1 MERFKTLKDHV
12 YEYIEEQIMK
22 GTLLPGERIN
32 ENTICEELGISRT
45 PVREALIQ
53 LTAEGV
59 LETKAR
65 KGFVIKAVQEKEVIE
80 LYAVIGILDGFAAQL
95 ACPALT
101 EKDFADL
108 DFYVEAMDLAIKTG
122 NFEMYRKQQALFHQF
137 YIDRCGNSVLITAL
151 SRVKSKLFQNLIR
164 MTRKAKCVRFSMPQ
178 IRITGRLSSCFAPT
192 TRRVC
197 FVSFRKCIGRR
208 FTRHMTSSYSVAP
221 RGFTPKYKTTIQTLS

>member
-65 KGFVIKAVQEKEVIE
+65 KGFVIKSVQEK
-80 LYAVIGILDGFAAQL
+80 
-95 ACPALT
+95 
-101 EKDFADL
+101 
-108 DFYVEAMDLAIKTG
+108 
-122 NFEMYRKQQALFHQF
+122 
-137 YIDRCGNSVLITAL
+137 
-151 SRVKSKLFQNLIR
+151 
-164 MTRKAKCVRFSMPQ
+164 
-178 IRITGRLSSCFAPT
+178 
-192 TRRVC
+192 
-197 FVSFRKCIGRR
+197 
-208 FTRHMTSSYSVAP
+208 
-221 RGFTPKYKTTIQTLS
+221 

>member
-95 ACPALT
+95 ACSALT

-151 SRVKSKLFQNLIR
+151 SRVKSKLFQKPYLDDPEGKMREILYATNKDHREIVKLFC
-164 MTRKAKCVRFSMPQ
+164 AHDAEGLFRF
-178 IRITGRLSSCFAPT
+178 LSQVHWTPVYAPYDII
-192 TRRVC
+192 V
-197 FVSFRKCIGRR
+197 
-208 FTRHMTSSYSVAP
+208 
-221 RGFTPKYKTTIQTLS
+221 

>member
-151 SRVKSKLFQNLIR
+151 SRVKSKLFQKPYPDDPEGKMREILYATNKDHREIVKLFR
-164 MTRKAKCVRFSMPQ
+164 AHDAEGLF
-178 IRITGRLSSCFAPT
+178 RLLSQVHWTPVYAPYDII
-192 TRRVC
+192 V
-197 FVSFRKCIGRR
+197 
-208 FTRHMTSSYSVAP
+208 
-221 RGFTPKYKTTIQTLS
+221 

>member
-151 SRVKSKLFQNLIR
+151 SRVKSKLFQKPYPDDPEGKMREILYATNKDHREIVKLFR
-164 MTRKAKCVRFSMPQ
+164 AHDAEGLFRFLLQVHWTPVY
-178 IRITGRLSSCFAPT
+178 APYDII
-192 TRRVC
+192 V
-197 FVSFRKCIGRR
+197 
-208 FTRHMTSSYSVAP
+208 
-221 RGFTPKYKTTIQTLS
+221 